1 MGHSMKPNPKT
12 VLLTAATAASLAL
25 ATSRLIAD
33 PLVHYDQKPGSKL
46 RLEGTSVIHDYA
58 AESKLIHGFLEVGS
72 NFPTEPGKTVAL
84 GKVEATGQASVAVRQ
99 LYSGDDKLDEKMWGM
114 LKMDKFPMIVFHIKE
129 LALKEPAKDTNSPYV
144 FDASG
149 DLEVAGVTNKI
160 SMPVNVFLLPDKKL
174 KITGTKP
181 LKMTD
186 FGIEP
191 AKLILPQ
198 FKTSDDVTIKFE
210 WILGPRKPAAPAAK

>member
-1 MGHSMKPNPKT
+1 MKPNPKT
-12 VLLTAATAASLAL
+12 ILLAAATAAFFNFATGSLVAEP
-25 ATSRLIAD
+25 S
-33 PLVHYDQKPGSKL
+33 VHYVQKPGSKL
-46 RLEGTSVIHDYA
+46 RLEGTSIIHDYA
-58 AESKLIHGFLEVGS
+58 AETKLVHGFLDVES
-72 NFPTEPGKTVAL
+72 NFPTEPGKTL
-84 GKVEATGQASVAVRQ
+84 TPGKVEATGQASVAVRQ

-129 LALKEPAKDTNSPYV
+129 LMLKEVPRDTNAPYV
-144 FDASG
+144 FDSSG

-181 LKMTD
+181 LKMSD

-210 WILGPRKPAAPAAK
+210 WILGPGKPAAPAEKK

>member
-1 MGHSMKPNPKT
+1 MKTNPKT
-12 VLLTAATAASLAL
+12 ITILAATAACLAAATAPVL
-25 ATSRLIAD
+25 AEPTE
-33 PLVHYDQKPGSKL
+33 HYVQKPGSKL

-58 AESKLIHGFLEVGS
+58 AETKLIHGFLDVGA
-72 NFPTEPGKTVAL
+72 NFPTEPGKTVTP

-114 LKMDKFPMIVFHIKE
+114 LKMDKFPMIVFAIKE
-129 LALKEPAKDTNSPYV
+129 LTLKELAKDTNSPYV
-144 FDASG
+144 FDANG
-149 DLEVAGVTNKI
+149 DLEVGGVTNKI

-181 LKMTD
+181 LKMSD

-210 WILGPRKPAAPAAK
+210 WIVGPGKAAAPAEKK

>member
-1 MGHSMKPNPKT
+1 MKSNSKT
-12 VLLTAATAASLAL
+12 IALLTLATACLAL
-25 ATSRLIAD
+25 TSFRSAAD
-33 PLVHYDQKPGSKL
+33 TVRYDPKPGSKL
-46 RLEGTSVIHDYA
+46 RLEGTSVVHDYA

-72 NFPTEPGKTVAL
+72 NFPTEPGQKVAP
-84 GKVEATGQASVAVRQ
+84 GKVEAKGQASVAVRQ
-99 LYSGDDKLDEKMWGM
+99 LYTDSDGLNNKMWDM
-114 LKMDKFPMIVFHIKE
+114 LRMDKNPMIVFQIRELTLKE
-129 LALKEPAKDTNSPYV
+129 LPKGTNDPYV
-144 FDASG
+144 FDATG
-149 DLEVAGVTNKI
+149 DLAVAGVTNQI
-160 SMPVNVFLLPDKKL
+160 AMPVNVFLLPDKKL

-186 FGIEP
+186 FKIEP

>member
-1 MGHSMKPNPKT
+1 MKLNPKT
-12 VLLTAATAASLAL
+12 VFIMAAIAAFLDLGRSSLLAE
-25 ATSRLIAD
+25 

-58 AESKLIHGFLEVGS
+58 AETKLIHGFLEVGS
-72 NFPTEPGKTVAL
+72 NFPTEPGNTVKP

-114 LKMDKFPMIVFHIKE
+114 LKMEKFPMIVFQIKE
-129 LALKEPAKDTNSPYV
+129 LTLKELAKDTNSPYV
-144 FDASG
+144 FDANG
-149 DLEVAGVTNKI
+149 DLEVGGVTNKI
-160 SMPVNVFLLPDKKL
+160 SMPVNVFLLPDKKI
-174 KITGTKP
+174 KVTGTKP

-191 AKLILPQ
+191 AKLILPA

-210 WILGPRKPAAPAAK
+210 WILGPRKPAAPGAAK